1 MSSVEKVSGKTAERD
16 VKVFTISTCAWC
28 KKLKELLRSM
38 DVEFR
43 YVDIDL
49 LEGEKKEEVKEE
61 LKTYNQKR
69 SCPTL
74 VIDEGE
80 EVIIGYKEDEIK
92 EVLEDEGEGTDV
104 EIREG

>member
-1 MSSVEKVSGKTAERD
+1 MSSVEKVSGKKVDKD

-28 KKLKELLRSM
+28 KKVKELLKSM

-49 LEGEKKEEVKEE
+49 LEGEEKKEVKEE
-61 LKTYNQKR
+61 LKTYNPKR
-69 SCPTL
+69 SCPTI
-74 VIDEGE
+74 VIDQGE
-80 EVIIGYKEDEIK
+80 DVIIGFKKEDIK
-92 EVLEDEGEGTDV
+92 EALEDEGEGTDV